1 MVGAGGD
8 GGQEDREGGS
18 RTHQRQQMRCVARA
32 RCASRPRRPYLA
44 LQRLPPPGLPEILGK
59 SVAQYI
65 YYINVIHWVLLRIG
79 ALLGLLLFD
88 SPHRLRHLQL
98 LSALALR
105 SILREG
111 WGGGMRRRGERDGR
125 KRRCASVGGSEGE
138 ASARTRRRRYL
149 SGCPSAFTLLLFAL
163 FPPFVNVRLPPRR
176 RLRLER
182 CQVLRA
188 RALDR
193 FLNRHAA
200 LRITY
205 TQRARVCTPIISNT
219 VSVVFPACMHAPQL
233 TASLLQLLHHPHRHP
248 QAPARVCIFARL
260 HLVDEFIGVAPLII
274 VLVEHRVLRALPQH
288 SRPACVRINDTHI
301 TYYAGIVSAFTHTQ
315 LIHTHTILCMRS
327 KRTRTHMM

>member
-105 SILREG
+105 SILRAG
-111 WGGGMRRRGERDGR
+111 WGGGMGRRGERDER
-125 KRRCASVGGSEGE
+125 KRRCVSVEGSKGGSGKGGRGMRSHEI
-138 ASARTRRRRYL
+138 
-149 SGCPSAFTLLLFAL
+149 PQW
-163 FPPFVNVRLPPRR
+163 LP
-176 RLRLER
+176 LRFHAAP
-182 CQVLRA
+182 V
-188 RALDR
+188 RALSTVCQR
-193 FLNRHAA
+193 PPAA
-200 LRITY
+200 APPSPPGALSSA
-205 TQRARVCTPIISNT
+205 ARSC
-219 VSVVFPACMHAPQL
+219 FG
-233 TASLLQLLHHPHRHP
+233 SLP
-248 QAPARVCIFARL
+248 
-260 HLVDEFIGVAPLII
+260 
-274 VLVEHRVLRALPQH
+274 
-288 SRPACVRINDTHI
+288 
-301 TYYAGIVSAFTHTQ
+301 
-315 LIHTHTILCMRS
+315 
-327 KRTRTHMM
+327 